1 MVIIF
6 LMPLIIGVRT
16 ALIPFHTA
24 VQTRLI
30 ALPTVEMMVRITCSA
45 LEITVL
51 IALNAAK
58 TYCLQFSHIKRNG
71 SVIMLNA
78 ALNRL
83 AMNIMATCMPFF
95 IPFHIVLMKF
105 HSVVKMFLTQFQAV

>member
-1 MVIIF
+1 M
-6 LMPLIIGVRT
+6 
-16 ALIPFHTA
+16 PFHTA

-30 ALPTVEMMVRITCSA
+30 ALPTVEMMVRITCRA
-45 LEITVL
+45 FEITVL

-58 TYCLQFSHIKRNG
+58 TYCLQFSQIKRYG
-71 SVIMLNA
+71 SVMMLKA
-78 ALNRL
+78 AVNRL

-105 HSVVKMFLTQFQAV
+105 HSVVKMFFIQFQAV